1 MEQDMTK
8 DRKWGNTTATEFNE
22 IAQNIF
28 SPIYPVI
35 ARQAVE
41 CCGFHRGF
49 CIDAGCG
56 PGHLAIAL
64 AAVSGFRIDALDFS
78 HDMLACAEKNISK
91 AGMSGRVRTVHG
103 DVHALPYDDCS
114 VDLVVSRG
122 SVFFWDAPAKA
133 FSEIYRVLRSGGRTF
148 IGGGFGTPELKAAI
162 TAKMREN
169 NPSWEEKVRGNM
181 GPGKDAELRKCLKD
195 AQIPDV
201 EIIRDESG
209 FWIMMRK

>member
-1 MEQDMTK
+1 MDDSVAKKHQWAD
-8 DRKWGNTTATEFNE
+8 TTATEFNE
-22 IAQNIF
+22 IARNIF
-28 SPIYPVI
+28 APIYPVI

-41 CCGFHRGF
+41 CCGFDRGF

-56 PGHLAIAL
+56 PGHLALAL
-64 AAVSGFRIDALDFS
+64 ASVSGFRIDALDSS
-78 HDMLACAEKNISK
+78 HDMLAYAEKNIRE

-103 DVHALPYDDCS
+103 DVHALPYDDGS

-122 SVFFWDAPAKA
+122 SVFFWDTPARA
-133 FSEIYRVLRSGGRTF
+133 FAEIYRVLRPGGRSF

-169 NPSWEEKVRGNM
+169 DHSWEDKVKGNM
-181 GPGKDAELRKCLKD
+181 GPEKDAELRKCLVD

-201 EIIRDESG
+201 EIIWDESG
-209 FWIMMRK
+209 FWILMRK